1 MNALIK
7 PQIIEQNGVP
17 AFAVIPYAE
26 WMQLLGN
33 QKQPAIDT
41 TKLIPHA
48 VISRMVDN
56 DITIIRAWREHLSV
70 TQSTMAERLGM
81 TQPAYTQ
88 IENGKRPRKAT
99 LQKIAEALGISFEQ
113 LSV

>member
-7 PQIIEQNGVP
+7 PQIIEQNGKP
-17 AFAVIPYAE
+17 AFVVIPYSE
-26 WMQLLGN
+26 WMQLLEN
-33 QKQPAIDT
+33 QKQPIIDT
-41 TKLIPHA
+41 KDLIPHA
-48 VISRMVDN
+48 VISRMLDN
-56 DITIIRAWREHLSV
+56 EITIIRAWREYLDV
-70 TQSTMAERLGM
+70 TQSTVAERLGM

-99 LQKIAEALGISFEQ
+99 LQKIANALGINLEQ